1 MRLEPE
7 WTDAFLKLQ
16 KKLKECQYGTWVFV
30 DKKTENKYSNIN
42 LDFVYRT
49 KASVDNYFEYKS
61 ETEKD
66 FILVRTFLNF
76 VSISKREREDELN
89 NNMEVVTALNDER
102 ELNIDEIMYYMNWSK
117 NKEYEYYEFQ

>member
-7 WTDAFLKLQ
+7 WTSAFLRLKNKLE
-16 KKLKECQYGTWVFV
+16 ECQYGTWVFV

-42 LDFVYRT
+42 LNFVYRT

-89 NNMEVVTALNDER
+89 NNMEVVAALNEER